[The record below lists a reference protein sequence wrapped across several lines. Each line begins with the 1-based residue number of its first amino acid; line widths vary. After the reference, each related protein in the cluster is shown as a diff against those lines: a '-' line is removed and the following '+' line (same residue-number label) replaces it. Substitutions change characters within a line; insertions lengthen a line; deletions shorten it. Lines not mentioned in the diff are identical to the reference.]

1 MNPKSSVVRHLSGRS
16 DKFGSSEISI
26 PVPDIGK
33 ENKGYDDTSSDKQTQ
48 VNSNSSWFLGYQFL
62 SFRPIIF
69 LILKDPSPFS
79 LMCSLLLKDLSFNFH
94 LYIQIEG

>member
-62 SFRPIIF
+62 SFRPILF
-69 LILKDPSPFS
+69 LIKRPIPFLINVFTALKGSQF
-79 LMCSLLLKDLSFNFH
+79 
-94 LYIQIEG
+94 